1 MGGEVEF
8 EFQTF
13 HSQTFPLL
21 LFLFLFIYLFPF
33 HLSLSSLPFFLFLF
47 PFPLFLFSPLL
58 AYSQCRSSG
67 SRLKS
72 WWNTSSWVPPSP
84 PVVVLFFGQLDACVL
99 PKAPITWLILFLRL
113 SASSLFLFNFL
124 WSNLSWCIS
133 SLFLGMRSFF
143 STSFSF
149 FPAPSA
155 PHQQKH
161 QRTEPRTTTLDGSK
175 GIWLT

>member
-21 LFLFLFIYLFPF
+21 LFLFLFLFIYLFPF
-33 HLSLSSLPFFLFLF
+33 HLSLSSFPFFLFLF
-47 PFPLFLFSPLL
+47 PFPLFLFPLSLLTHSAGAL
-58 AYSQCRSSG
+58 AQDW
-67 SRLKS
+67 S

-113 SASSLFLFNFL
+113 SASSLFLFNFI
-124 WSNLSWCIS
+124 WSNLSSMHLFPVSWHEEFLFYFLFFLSCSLS
-133 SLFLGMRSFF
+133 SS
-143 STSFSF
+143 
-149 FPAPSA
+149 PAETPEDRA
-155 PHQQKH
+155 KDYHFRWK
-161 QRTEPRTTTLDGSK
+161 
-175 GIWLT
+175 